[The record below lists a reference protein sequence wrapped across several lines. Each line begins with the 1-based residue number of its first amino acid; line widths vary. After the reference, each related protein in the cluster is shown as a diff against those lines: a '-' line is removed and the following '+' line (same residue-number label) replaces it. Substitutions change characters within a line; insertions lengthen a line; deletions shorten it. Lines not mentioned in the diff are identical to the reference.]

1 MMSKDKNYLTLSLLK
16 SEFPDFKNS
25 LDHIY
30 DRDPVFREIAA
41 EYKECIDKNES
52 IYKETGKWSDL
63 FTETIN
69 ELKEELLNYLVR
81 EPK

>member
-1 MMSKDKNYLTLSLLK
+1 MSEDKNNLTLSLLK
-16 SEFPDFKNS
+16 DKFPDFKNS
-25 LDHIY
+25 LDYIY
-30 DRDPVFREIAA
+30 NHDSVFREIAA

-69 ELKEELLNYLVR
+69 ELKEELITYLFR